1 MASTSTR
8 RPVSRRLPDR
18 RKGSKMANTSKPAFN
33 RQESWRYKRV
43 KPAWRRARGVT
54 SKIRKEEAGWPA
66 KVKVGYGTTAATRGL
81 HPRGL
86 RERLVHRLSEL
97 EGLDPKI
104 HIVRISARVG
114 ERKRLPLLAEL
125 RQRTFNI
132 ANPGKGEEKPVAT
145 EEPTTEE
152 APSSEETKIPSTLSD
167 TEEAAEEDPQ
177 PGTVE
182 ESAKDEAS
190 EEEEDK

>member
-54 SKIRKEEAGWPA
+54 SKIRKEEAGWPP
-66 KVKVGYGTTAATRGL
+66 KVKVGYGTAAATRGL

-86 RERLVHRLSEL
+86 QERLIHRLSEL

-104 HIVRISARVG
+104 HIIRISARVG
-114 ERKRLPLLAEL
+114 ERKRLPLLEEI
-125 RQRTFNI
+125 RHRNFHI
-132 ANPGKGEEKPVAT
+132 ANPGKQEEKPVT
-145 EEPTTEE
+145 TDEPTTEE
-152 APSSEETKIPSTLSD
+152 APSSEQTQIPPTPSA
-167 TEEAAEEDPQ
+167 TEEAAEEDPSQ
-177 PGTVE
+177 GQ
-182 ESAKDEAS
+182 
-190 EEEEDK
+190 

>member
-1 MASTSTR
+1 M
-8 RPVSRRLPDR
+8 P
-18 RKGSKMANTSKPAFN
+18 NNSKPAFN

-66 KVKVGYGTTAATRGL
+66 KVKVGYGTAAATRGL

-86 RERLVHRLSEL
+86 QERLIHRLSEL

-104 HIVRISARVG
+104 HIIRISARVG
-114 ERKRLPLLAEL
+114 ERKRLTLLDEL
-125 RQRTFNI
+125 RQRKFHI
-132 ANPGKGEEKPVAT
+132 ANPGKEEEKPVSA
-145 EEPTTEE
+145 EEPTADESPISEQTRTASKTSETEDV
-152 APSSEETKIPSTLSD
+152 T
-167 TEEAAEEDPQ
+167 
-177 PGTVE
+177 E
-182 ESAKDEAS
+182 ESADQETMEGTTKDNLD

>member
-1 MASTSTR
+1 
-8 RPVSRRLPDR
+8 
-18 RKGSKMANTSKPAFN
+18 MANNSKPAFN

-66 KVKVGYGTTAATRGL
+66 KVKVGYGTATATKGL

-86 RERLVHRLSEL
+86 QERLVHRLAEL

-104 HIVRISARVG
+104 HIIRISGRVG
-114 ERKRLPLLAEL
+114 ERKRLGLLDEI
-125 RQRTFNI
+125 RHRNFHI
-132 ANPGKGEEKPVAT
+132 ANPGRQEEKPVTA

-152 APSSEETKIPSTLSD
+152 APSSEQTETPTTTAE
-167 TEEAAEEDPQ
+167 TEEVAAEVTEESAAPE
-177 PGTVE
+177 TM
-182 ESAKDEAS
+182 ESAKDETD
-190 EEEEDK
+190 EEEDK

>member
-1 MASTSTR
+1 M
-8 RPVSRRLPDR
+8 P
-18 RKGSKMANTSKPAFN
+18 NNSKPAFN

-66 KVKVGYGTTAATRGL
+66 KVKVGYGTAAATRGL

-86 RERLVHRLSEL
+86 QERLIHRLSEL

-104 HIVRISARVG
+104 HIIRISARVG
-114 ERKRLPLLAEL
+114 ERKRLTLLDEL
-125 RQRTFNI
+125 RQRKFHI
-132 ANPGKGEEKPVAT
+132 ANPGKEEEKPVSA
-145 EEPTTEE
+145 EEPTADESPISEQTRTASKTSETEE
-152 APSSEETKIPSTLSD
+152 VT
-167 TEEAAEEDPQ
+167 
-177 PGTVE
+177 E
-182 ESAKDEAS
+182 ESADQETMEGTTKDNLE

>member
-1 MASTSTR
+1 M
-8 RPVSRRLPDR
+8 P
-18 RKGSKMANTSKPAFN
+18 NNSKPSFT

-54 SKIRKEEAGWPA
+54 SKMRKEEAGWPA
-66 KVKVGYGTTAATRGL
+66 KVKVGYGTAAATRGL

-86 RERLVHRLSEL
+86 QERLIHRLSEL

-114 ERKRLPLLAEL
+114 ERKRLTLLDEL
-125 RQRTFNI
+125 RQRNFHI
-132 ANPGKGEEKPVAT
+132 ANPGKEEERPVT
-145 EEPTTEE
+145 PEEPTAKESPSSKQTQVTSSTSETEE
-152 APSSEETKIPSTLSD
+152 VTEKSSEPETM
-167 TEEAAEEDPQ
+167 
-177 PGTVE
+177 E
-182 ESAKDEAS
+182 ESGEHETD

>member
-1 MASTSTR
+1 M
-8 RPVSRRLPDR
+8 
-18 RKGSKMANTSKPAFN
+18 GNTSKPAFN

-66 KVKVGYGTTAATRGL
+66 KVKVGYGTATATKGL

-86 RERLVHRLSEL
+86 QERLVHRLAEL

-104 HIVRISARVG
+104 HIIRISGRVG
-114 ERKRLPLLAEL
+114 ERKRLGLLDEM
-125 RQRTFNI
+125 RHRNFHI
-132 ANPGKGEEKPVAT
+132 ANPGRQEEKPVTA

-152 APSSEETKIPSTLSD
+152 AASSEQTPTTTAE
-167 TEEAAEEDPQ
+167 TEEVAPEV
-177 PGTVE
+177 TE
-182 ESAKDEAS
+182 ESAAPETRESARDEAD
-190 EEEEDK
+190 EEEDK

>member
-1 MASTSTR
+1 
-8 RPVSRRLPDR
+8 
-18 RKGSKMANTSKPAFN
+18 MANMSKHAFN

-54 SKIRKEEAGWPA
+54 SKIRKEEAGWPP
-66 KVKVGYGTTAATRGL
+66 KVKVGYGTAAATRGL

-104 HIVRISARVG
+104 HIIRISARVG
-114 ERKRLPLLAEL
+114 ERKRLPLLDEI
-125 RQRTFNI
+125 RHRNFHI
-132 ANPGKGEEKPVAT
+132 ANPGKQEEKPVTA
-145 EEPTTEE
+145 EEPTTAEG
-152 APSSEETKIPSTLSD
+152 PGSEETRVSSAKSGTAEA
-167 TEEAAEEDPQ
+167 TEERGEPETMEEA
-177 PGTVE
+177 G
-182 ESAKDEAS
+182 KDEVN

>member
-1 MASTSTR
+1 MA
-8 RPVSRRLPDR
+8 DM
-18 RKGSKMANTSKPAFN
+18 SKHAFK

-54 SKIRKEEAGWPA
+54 SKMRKEEAGWPP
-66 KVKVGYGTTAATRGL
+66 KVKVGYGTAAATRGL

-86 RERLVHRLSEL
+86 REYLIHRLPEL

-104 HIVRISARVG
+104 HIIRISARVG
-114 ERKRLPLLAEL
+114 ERKRLALLDEI
-125 RQRTFNI
+125 RHRNFHI
-132 ANPGKGEEKPVAT
+132 ANPGKEEEKPVTT

-152 APSSEETKIPSTLSD
+152 APRSKQTKIPSTPS
-167 TEEAAEEDPQ
+167 EIEDA
-177 PGTVE
+177 TE
-182 ESAKDEAS
+182 ESAEPETMEESATDKVN

>member
-1 MASTSTR
+1 
-8 RPVSRRLPDR
+8 
-18 RKGSKMANTSKPAFN
+18 MANTSKPAFN

-66 KVKVGYGTTAATRGL
+66 KVKIGYGTAAATRGL

-86 RERLVHRLSEL
+86 QERRIHGLSEL

-104 HIVRISARVG
+104 HIIRISARVG
-114 ERKRLPLLAEL
+114 ERKRLTLLDEI
-125 RQRTFNI
+125 RHRNFHI
-132 ANPGKGEEKPVAT
+132 ANPGKKEEKPVTT
-145 EEPTTEE
+145 EAPTTEE
-152 APSSEETKIPSTLSD
+152 APGPKETLVPST
-167 TEEAAEEDPQ
+167 T
-177 PGTVE
+177 PGTEDSAEPAMLE
-182 ESAKDEAS
+182 ESAKDEAN